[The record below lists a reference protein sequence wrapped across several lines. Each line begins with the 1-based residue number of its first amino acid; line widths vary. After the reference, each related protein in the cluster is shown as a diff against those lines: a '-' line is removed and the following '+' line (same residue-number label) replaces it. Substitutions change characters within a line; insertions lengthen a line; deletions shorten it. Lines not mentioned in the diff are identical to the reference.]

1 VVCCGVS
8 RYGTFVAAWC
18 SVLRCVAVCVLQCV
32 MVCCGALRRGAVC
45 CRVLQCVAVCYSDVQ
60 HVVVTTG
67 TCIVRIYALF
77 KHGMTY
83 LYV

>member
-1 VVCCGVS
+1 
-8 RYGTFVAAWC
+8 
-18 SVLRCVAVCVLQCV
+18 V

-77 KHGMTY
+77 KHGITY